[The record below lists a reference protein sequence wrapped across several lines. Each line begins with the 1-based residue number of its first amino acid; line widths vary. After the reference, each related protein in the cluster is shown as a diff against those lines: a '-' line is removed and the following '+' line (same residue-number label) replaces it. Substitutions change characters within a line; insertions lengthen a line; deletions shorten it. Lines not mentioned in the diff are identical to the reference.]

1 MSQPEGRRRSLRIIE
16 SRRKILRDAIRD
28 IVEDY
33 KRAQRRQRLR
43 AMPFG
48 TLSNRSGPSKIGSS
62 AWYARWRSNDVP
74 IKPLNSVPGSE
85 NAKKNGGVW
94 CVYVITVRVK
104 CTSNDYFIFVAS
116 LRHSSSPG
124 KCSIPQSVSGAVGLA
139 FIWPVNCKACTRCM
153 AAPTNIFGGAFIVDA
168 ISWTVKT
175 RMSSISASMK

>member
-1 MSQPEGRRRSLRIIE
+1 M
-16 SRRKILRDAIRD
+16 
-28 IVEDY
+28 
-33 KRAQRRQRLR
+33 
-43 AMPFG
+43 
-48 TLSNRSGPSKIGSS
+48 TPSVTSWKTTSEHNDVS
-62 AWYARWRSNDVP
+62 ACARCHLGHYPTEAGHARWRSNDVP

-116 LRHSSSPG
+116 LRNSSSPG

-139 FIWPVNCKACTRCM
+139 FIWPVNCKACTRFM

-175 RMSSISASMK
+175 KMSSISASMK